1 VSGLASADTV
11 SRDLDPATCVAAT
24 RFIDSSHPAI
34 LATVDAIATGADD
47 VTLAAELFSF
57 VQNDIRYEFRAKM
70 VPEQY
75 VASYVL
81 DHGQGFCVQKANVS
95 WSFHHV
101 GGGIVSGL
109 TAAALASHAS
119 LVVVAEGVRHQRPHL
134 CPAHRLARDGLLPV
148 QVVYATNGSA
158 E

>member
-1 VSGLASADTV
+1 MGADTPIIV
-11 SRDLDPATCVAAT
+11 VGVDGSDSGRAALRAGAARSALEHGHLLAVHVTPAMPFWLSYSPFCRVEWNECTT
-24 RFIDSSHPAI
+24 
-34 LATVDAIATGADD
+34 L
-47 VTLAAELFSF
+47 LAAEARNHTELAATG
-57 VQNDIRYEFRAKM
+57 V
-70 VPEQY
+70 
-75 VASYVL
+75 
-81 DHGQGFCVQKANVS
+81 NVS